1 MSTDSK
7 FTSHIESIVNNG
19 RSMSSW
25 ILRTFKSR
33 EKVTM
38 LTLWK
43 ALIIPRVEYCSV
55 LWSPTNTGDIQ
66 ALETLQWSFFRK
78 ITEFKNSNYWEIL
91 KMNNIYS
98 LQRRRER

>member
-43 ALIIPRVEYCSV
+43 ALIIPRVEYCLV
-55 LWSPTNTGDIQ
+55 LWSPTQ

-78 ITEFKNSNYWEIL
+78 ITQFKNSNYWEIL

-98 LQRRRER
+98 LQRQ